1 MSIEKIIDRLDA
13 TAVEIAAAQ
22 RQIDLLQDRVHIVQ
36 AERDALLYKRRVI
49 IPLAEAIQR
58 FSDRLNRL
66 PRL

>member
-1 MSIEKIIDRLDA
+1 MLIEKRIDRLDA
-13 TAVEIAAAQ
+13 LAFEIADAQ
-22 RQIDLLQDRVHIVQ
+22 RQIDLLQDRVHILQ

-58 FSDRLNRL
+58 FSDRLTRL